1 MKRVL
6 VLSDIHVG
14 HKFAVSPLSFELPD
28 GGSYQA
34 NRVQKA
40 LFAAWSEVAA
50 EWKNPDILVIN
61 GEPIDGQ
68 QTKNLGV
75 EVWTT
80 DYLEQ
85 IKASI
90 ELVKMFN
97 AKKIYVTRG
106 SNYHVQVGGVSV
118 EEIFGQMVGAERV
131 DGLHVSAELFLDIDG
146 TKFNV
151 AHHIGSS
158 ASGWQ
163 YKSTPIAKEMMLMKL
178 IESRKW
184 PVDVLVR
191 SHVHYYWAVQTPSHT
206 GVINPCWQLQTWFQ
220 IQKGAAGLVPDIGAV
235 RFNVGTE
242 KNYTWEKKLFKLP
255 ETRPPLV
262 KA

>member
-6 VLSDIHVG
+6 VVSDIHVG
-14 HKFAVSPLSFELPD
+14 HKFAVSPLSFELSD
-28 GGSYQA
+28 GGVYQA

-40 LFAAWSEVAA
+40 LYQAWNEVAT
-50 EWKNPDILVIN
+50 EWKNPDILVVN
-61 GEPIDGQ
+61 GEPIDGAQ
-68 QTKNLGV
+68 PKNLGV

-90 ELVKMFN
+90 ELIRMFN

-106 SNYHVQVGGVSV
+106 SNYHVTVGGVSV

-131 DGLHVSAELFLDIDG
+131 DGRHVFPELFLDVDG
-146 TKFNV
+146 TSFQF
-151 AHHIGSS
+151 AHHIASS

-163 YKSTPIAKEMMLMKL
+163 YKSTPIAKELMLLKL
-178 IESRKW
+178 VENRKY
-184 PVDVLVR
+184 PADIIVR
-191 SHVHYYWAVQTPSHT
+191 SHVHYYWAVQTASHLGLIT
-206 GVINPCWQLQTWFQ
+206 PAWQLQTWFMM
-220 IQKGAAGLVPDIGAV
+220 QKSTASTVPDIGAV
-235 RFNVGTE
+235 RFNVRAE
-242 KNYTWEKKLFKLP
+242 KDFDWEKKLYRMNEWKP
-255 ETRPPLV
+255 TRV